1 MSKRNRQLEKQVKAL
16 AEEVAR
22 LRQDNVEL
30 RQENL
35 RLKARVSE
43 LEERLGQNS
52 RNTSKPPS
60 SDPPSLAPPPPKTG
74 SARKPGGQPGHK
86 GHQRE
91 LVPEADVDE
100 IIPVK
105 PTQCR
110 DCGAALRGEDSA
122 PRRHQ
127 VAEIP
132 QIKPR
137 ITEYQL
143 HALCCSRCNVVTVAG
158 LPQAV
163 PPGAFGPRAVAMVS
177 LLTSFYRLGRRA
189 AAEAMQ
195 DLFGL
200 RMSLGS
206 VTACERIASAV
217 LTGPVLEAQAYV
229 KRQSVKQADETSWYE
244 GSARKTVW
252 LWVAF
257 TQEVTVFL
265 IRASRGTDVAKD
277 LLGQALGV
285 LVTDRWCAYTWW
297 PLRWRQLCWAH
308 LKRHFQ
314 AFVEAGSKAGRI
326 GGALLVEHKLLF
338 EWWHRVRDGT
348 LARSTFQAYTVALR
362 QRVRALLRRG
372 SLCGHSKTEATCRE
386 LLKLEPAMWTFV
398 RLAGVSPTNNASE
411 RAIRRGVIWR
421 KLCFGTHSEAGSRFA
436 ERMLTVTAT
445 LRQQGRGV
453 VGYVTNCIEASL
465 RGERPQSL
473 LPMTAAKLA

>member
-1 MSKRNRQLEKQVKAL
+1 MWKRLRELERQVRAL
-16 AEEVAR
+16 TEEVTR
-22 LRQDNVEL
+22 LRPENVEL
-30 RQENL
+30 REENL

-43 LEERLGQNS
+43 LEARLGQNS

-60 SDPPSLAPPPPKTG
+60 SDPPSLPLPAPKTG
-74 SARKPGGQPGHK
+74 SGRKPGGQPGHQ

-91 LVPEADVDE
+91 LVPEADVEE

-105 PTQCR
+105 PAQCR
-110 DCGAALRGEDSA
+110 DCGAALRGEDPT

-132 QIKPR
+132 QIKPC
-137 ITEYQL
+137 ITEYRL
-143 HALCCSRCNVVTVAG
+143 HALCCGHCNAVTSAE
-158 LPQAV
+158 LPPGV
-163 PPGAFGPRAVAMVS
+163 PSGAFGPRVVAMVS

-217 LTGPVLEAQAYV
+217 LAGPVAEAQAYV
-229 KRQSVKQADETSWYE
+229 KRQQVKQADETSWYE

-257 TQEVTVFL
+257 TEQVTVFL

-314 AFVEAGSKAGRI
+314 AFVEAGGQAGRI
-326 GGALLVEHKLLF
+326 GQSLLVEEKLLF
-338 EWWHRVRDGT
+338 EWWHRVRDKT
-348 LARSTFQAYTVALR
+348 LARSTFRAYTVALR
-362 QRVRALLRRG
+362 RRVKALLRRG
-372 SLCGHSKTEATCRE
+372 SVCGHSKTQATCRE
-386 LLKLEPAMWTFV
+386 ILKLEPAMWTFV

-453 VGYVTNCIEASL
+453 VDYVTSSIEASL
-465 RGERPQSL
+465 CGERPQSL
-473 LPMTAAKLA
+473 LPMTAANVA